1 MLRQVPVSVEVSEG
15 LSFTTEYS
23 NCYYGTEVQPRTVE
37 THHRALC
44 LIDMQVAPGRS
55 VDLAPVALKV
65 GKRALRKDV
74 AVRAATGM
82 DWSGGEWRDIHR
94 GRGGELTL
102 AQRTAGVPPAARR
115 TGGMSYGL
123 LGVPVHNAWDLEV
136 TGAALK
142 GRKGETLTAHLSL
155 DHHGADVAAQPDSE
169 NSVPFARVEVRF
181 PEGVTVLST
190 PKLCGVPNS
199 RKRTHY
205 RCEYGLYTSGF
216 EVPVLRDGFHVDY
229 PFKMRIDDPSRLT
242 GGMIRVDAPP
252 ERLRDDA
259 DPRNSTAP
267 LTIEAAGAA
276 GGFGP
281 TAWAVAAGAAAAV
294 LTGLLALGRRRRR

>member
-1 MLRQVPVSVEVSEG
+1 M
-15 LSFTTEYS
+15 
-23 NCYYGTEVQPRTVE
+23 
-37 THHRALC
+37 
-44 LIDMQVAPGRS
+44 
-55 VDLAPVALKV
+55 
-65 GKRALRKDV
+65 
-74 AVRAATGM
+74 
-82 DWSGGEWRDIHR
+82 
-94 GRGGELTL
+94 
-102 AQRTAGVPPAARR
+102 
-115 TGGMSYGL
+115 
-123 LGVPVHNAWDLEV
+123 
-136 TGAALK
+136 
-142 GRKGETLTAHLSL
+142 
-155 DHHGADVAAQPDSE
+155 
-169 NSVPFARVEVRF
+169 RF

-205 RCEYGLYTSGF
+205 RCEYGLCTSGF

-229 PFKMRIDDPSRLT
+229 PFKVRIDDPSKLT

-252 ERLRDDA
+252 ERLRGDA

-294 LTGLLALGRRRRR
+294 LTGLLALGRRRRRSRHPCDRSRPRSRCRVPHPDGHAHTALAAHDASAGYEAPS